1 MLLYT
6 NILIGCELRYCCVVS
21 LLMLR
26 VVRGTSAAIG
36 KNVYGVWYVKAINI
50 QAFVCRSSFVLVS
63 IE

>member
-1 MLLYT
+1 
-6 NILIGCELRYCCVVS
+6 
-21 LLMLR
+21 MLR